1 MFLNEIGVQ
10 PDLILSENE
19 DGVVG
24 YIRDEDLSDNVNTP
38 EDALVHEENKSEI
51 TIPMYKS
58 DGVTI
63 IGKFHIYK

>member
-10 PDLILSENE
+10 PDLILAENE

-58 DGVTI
+58 DSVTI